1 MSRERIMLTQAI
13 PAVQQLRRV
22 QGFDPLRFLKRNANG
37 GIELEPRYQRLWFRL
52 ACPDGKMLLNRLR
65 VTDQIA
71 VYEAQ
76 VFLSREDNQPITN
89 FTAAVEKAQAPAGRY
104 VQAAQD
110 EALKTA
116 LDNAGFGIQLCEIN
130 PSAAVDAQADGK
142 QEVATDTVNRQE
154 TAPAVNRAA
163 APQREASVGENH
175 PVQAVPTPQEVQPQE
190 EAKTPNV
197 NQQEVHTTQQT
208 ESVSDAMSLLQAL
221 SGGTAASEP
230 DPVRLTWN
238 PNYKGIDDWQLALR
252 RKEQKMK
259 EDPGMTFKEQYL
271 NGLCG
276 LEMLEACK
284 EKWHAMKV
292 DSISLRDYLGLTE
305 QEYDAYLQTDPGVSF
320 QKLLDS
326 QRKMQRFR
334 VYQLDLEHGETR
346 AFAFGGIDALH
357 KAGFQQPPAAEYT
370 LVYDGELT
378 CPVGQDECDI
388 LERIFARYNQA
399 FPPDYRGRSIAP
411 SDVLEL
417 YDESERRYFYCDMAG
432 FLQVKFSPA
441 LAKKA

>member
-89 FTAAVEKAQAPAGRY
+89 FTAAVEKTQAPAGRY

-142 QEVATDTVNRQE
+142 QEVATGAVNRQE
-154 TAPAVNRAA
+154 TAPAVNGAA
-163 APQREASVGENH
+163 APQREDPISES
-175 PVQAVPTPQEVQPQE
+175 QAKMPS
-190 EAKTPNV
+190 V
-197 NQQEVHTTQQT
+197 NQQEVPTTQQA

-221 SGGTAASEP
+221 GGGAAASEP
-230 DPVRLTWN
+230 DPVMPQKAQEVPSETAEPAVTKRAETAQTVKPIVVDMPAAASTAAAPKYSDDMTVDEILSLMTEEEAAELVVTTGVN
-238 PNYKGIDDWQLALR
+238 KGWTMAQVS
-252 RKEQKMK
+252 EQR
-259 EDPGMTFKEQYL
+259 P
-271 NGLCG
+271 
-276 LEMLEACK
+276 
-284 EKWHAMKV
+284 
-292 DSISLRDYLGLTE
+292 SSLKY
-305 QEYDAYLQTDPGVSF
+305 YAYLCEDCGNIM
-320 QKLLDS
+320 KAAAMLLMGGS
-326 QRKMQRFR
+326 Q
-334 VYQLDLEHGETR
+334 QL
-346 AFAFGGIDALH
+346 
-357 KAGFQQPPAAEYT
+357 KA
-370 LVYDGELT
+370 
-378 CPVGQDECDI
+378 
-388 LERIFARYNQA
+388 
-399 FPPDYRGRSIAP
+399 S
-411 SDVLEL
+411 
-417 YDESERRYFYCDMAG
+417 
-432 FLQVKFSPA
+432 
-441 LAKKA
+441 

>member
-52 ACPDGKMLLNRLR
+52 ACPDGKMLLNRLQI
-65 VTDQIA
+65 TDQIA

-116 LDNAGFGIQLCEIN
+116 LDNAGFGIQLCEIT
-130 PSAAVDAQADGK
+130 PSATVDAQADGK
-142 QEVATDTVNRQE
+142 QEVATGTVNRQE

-175 PVQAVPTPQEVQPQE
+175 PVQAVPTLQEAQPQE
-190 EAKTPNV
+190 AAKTHSV

-221 SGGTAASEP
+221 SGGAAASEP
-230 DPVRLTWN
+230 DPVMSQKAQEISSETAEAAAE
-238 PNYKGIDDWQLALR
+238 QLAQSLA
-252 RKEQKMK
+252 KS
-259 EDPGMTFKEQYL
+259 
-271 NGLCG
+271 N
-276 LEMLEACK
+276 LEKAQAAFFR
-284 EKWHAMKV
+284 EKNEE
-292 DSISLRDYLGLTE
+292 L
-305 QEYDAYLQTDPGVSF
+305 
-320 QKLLDS
+320 
-326 QRKMQRFR
+326 
-334 VYQLDLEHGETR
+334 
-346 AFAFGGIDALH
+346 DALLQQQND
-357 KAGFQQPPAAEYT
+357 KMTELRAELEKTEGEIRLREEQRANDEANRTRIAGE
-370 LVYDGELT
+370 
-378 CPVGQDECDI
+378 I
-388 LERIFARYNQA
+388 
-399 FPPDYRGRSIAP
+399 
-411 SDVLEL
+411 
-417 YDESERRYFYCDMAG
+417 SERED
-432 FLQVKFSPA
+432 
-441 LAKKA
+441 

>member
-65 VTDQIA
+65 ITDQIA

-76 VFLSREDNQPITN
+76 VFLSREDNQPIAN

-130 PSAAVDAQADGK
+130 PSAAIDAQVDGK
-142 QEVATDTVNRQE
+142 QEVATGAVNRQE
-154 TAPAVNRAA
+154 TAPAVNRTT
-163 APQREASVGENH
+163 APQRETSVGENH
-175 PVQAVPTPQEVQPQE
+175 PVQAVPTPQEAQPQE
-190 EAKTPNV
+190 AAKTPNV

-230 DPVRLTWN
+230 DPVMPQKAQEVPSETAEPAVTKRVETAQTVKPVVVDMPAAAAPKYSDDMTVDEILSLMTEEEAAELVVTTGVN
-238 PNYKGIDDWQLALR
+238 KGWTMAQVS
-252 RKEQKMK
+252 EQR
-259 EDPGMTFKEQYL
+259 P
-271 NGLCG
+271 
-276 LEMLEACK
+276 
-284 EKWHAMKV
+284 
-292 DSISLRDYLGLTE
+292 SSLKY
-305 QEYDAYLQTDPGVSF
+305 YAYLCEDCGNIV
-320 QKLLDS
+320 KAAAMLLMGGS
-326 QRKMQRFR
+326 Q
-334 VYQLDLEHGETR
+334 QL
-346 AFAFGGIDALH
+346 
-357 KAGFQQPPAAEYT
+357 KA
-370 LVYDGELT
+370 
-378 CPVGQDECDI
+378 
-388 LERIFARYNQA
+388 
-399 FPPDYRGRSIAP
+399 S
-411 SDVLEL
+411 
-417 YDESERRYFYCDMAG
+417 
-432 FLQVKFSPA
+432 
-441 LAKKA
+441 

>member
-37 GIELEPRYQRLWFRL
+37 GVELEPRYQRLWFRL

-89 FTAAVEKAQAPAGRY
+89 FAAAVEKAQAPAGRY

-130 PSAAVDAQADGK
+130 PSAEVDAQADGK
-142 QEVATDTVNRQE
+142 QEVATGAVNRQE
-154 TAPAVNRAA
+154 TAPAVNRTT
-163 APQREASVGENH
+163 APQRETSVGENH
-175 PVQAVPTPQEVQPQE
+175 PVQAVPTPQEVQPQK
-190 EAKTPNV
+190 ATKTPNV

-230 DPVRLTWN
+230 DPVMPQKAQEVPSETAEPAVTERAETAQTVKPVVVDMPAAASTEAAPKYSDDMTVDEILSLMTEEEAAEMVVTTGVN
-238 PNYKGIDDWQLALR
+238 KGWTMAQVS
-252 RKEQKMK
+252 EQR
-259 EDPGMTFKEQYL
+259 P
-271 NGLCG
+271 
-276 LEMLEACK
+276 
-284 EKWHAMKV
+284 
-292 DSISLRDYLGLTE
+292 SSLKY
-305 QEYDAYLQTDPGVSF
+305 YAYLCEDCGNIM
-320 QKLLDS
+320 KAAAMLLMGGS
-326 QRKMQRFR
+326 Q
-334 VYQLDLEHGETR
+334 QL
-346 AFAFGGIDALH
+346 
-357 KAGFQQPPAAEYT
+357 KA
-370 LVYDGELT
+370 
-378 CPVGQDECDI
+378 
-388 LERIFARYNQA
+388 
-399 FPPDYRGRSIAP
+399 S
-411 SDVLEL
+411 
-417 YDESERRYFYCDMAG
+417 
-432 FLQVKFSPA
+432 
-441 LAKKA
+441 

>member
-89 FTAAVEKAQAPAGRY
+89 FTAAVEKAQATAGRY

-110 EALKTA
+110 EALKIA

-142 QEVATDTVNRQE
+142 QEVAPGTVNRQE
-154 TAPAVNRAA
+154 TAPAVNGAA
-163 APQREASVGENH
+163 APQREDPIGESH

-190 EAKTPNV
+190 AAKTPSD
-197 NQQEVHTTQQT
+197 QQVVPPAQQA

-230 DPVRLTWN
+230 DPVMPQKAQEVPSETAEPAVMERAETARTLKPVMVDMPAAASTAAAPKYSDDMTVDEILSLMTEEEAAEMVVTTGVN
-238 PNYKGIDDWQLALR
+238 KGWTMAQVS
-252 RKEQKMK
+252 EQR
-259 EDPGMTFKEQYL
+259 P
-271 NGLCG
+271 
-276 LEMLEACK
+276 
-284 EKWHAMKV
+284 
-292 DSISLRDYLGLTE
+292 SSLKY
-305 QEYDAYLQTDPGVSF
+305 YAYLCEDCGNIM
-320 QKLLDS
+320 KAAAMLLMGGS
-326 QRKMQRFR
+326 Q
-334 VYQLDLEHGETR
+334 QL
-346 AFAFGGIDALH
+346 
-357 KAGFQQPPAAEYT
+357 KA
-370 LVYDGELT
+370 
-378 CPVGQDECDI
+378 
-388 LERIFARYNQA
+388 
-399 FPPDYRGRSIAP
+399 S
-411 SDVLEL
+411 
-417 YDESERRYFYCDMAG
+417 
-432 FLQVKFSPA
+432 
-441 LAKKA
+441 

>member
-22 QGFDPLRFLKRNANG
+22 QGFDPLRFLKRNVNG

-76 VFLSREDNQPITN
+76 VFLSREDNQPIAN
-89 FTAAVEKAQAPAGRY
+89 FTAAVKKAQAPAGRY

-130 PSAAVDAQADGK
+130 PSAAVDAQADGE
-142 QEVATDTVNRQE
+142 QEVATGTVNRQE
-154 TAPAVNRAA
+154 TALAVNGAA
-163 APQREASVGENH
+163 APQREDPIGESH

-190 EAKTPNV
+190 AAKMPNV

-230 DPVRLTWN
+230 DPVMPQKAQEVPSETAEPAVTERAETAQMVN
-238 PNYKGIDDWQLALR
+238 PVVVDMPAAASTAAAPKYSDDMTVDEILSLMTEEEAAELVVTTGVNKGWTMAQVS
-252 RKEQKMK
+252 EQR
-259 EDPGMTFKEQYL
+259 P
-271 NGLCG
+271 
-276 LEMLEACK
+276 
-284 EKWHAMKV
+284 
-292 DSISLRDYLGLTE
+292 SSLKY
-305 QEYDAYLQTDPGVSF
+305 YAYLCEDCGNIM
-320 QKLLDS
+320 KAAAMLLMGGS
-326 QRKMQRFR
+326 Q
-334 VYQLDLEHGETR
+334 QL
-346 AFAFGGIDALH
+346 
-357 KAGFQQPPAAEYT
+357 KA
-370 LVYDGELT
+370 
-378 CPVGQDECDI
+378 
-388 LERIFARYNQA
+388 
-399 FPPDYRGRSIAP
+399 S
-411 SDVLEL
+411 
-417 YDESERRYFYCDMAG
+417 
-432 FLQVKFSPA
+432 
-441 LAKKA
+441 

>member
-65 VTDQIA
+65 ITDQIA

-89 FTAAVEKAQAPAGRY
+89 FTAAVEKTQAPAGRY

-142 QEVATDTVNRQE
+142 QEVATGAVNRQE
-154 TAPAVNRAA
+154 TAPAVNGAA
-163 APQREASVGENH
+163 APQREDPIGENH
-175 PVQAVPTPQEVQPQE
+175 PVPTPQEVQPQE
-190 EAKTPNV
+190 AAKTPNV

-230 DPVRLTWN
+230 DPVMPQKAQEVPSETAEPAVMERAETARTVKPVVVDMPAAASTAAAPKYSDDMTVDEILSLMTEGEAAELVVTTGVN
-238 PNYKGIDDWQLALR
+238 KGWTMAQVS
-252 RKEQKMK
+252 EQR
-259 EDPGMTFKEQYL
+259 P
-271 NGLCG
+271 
-276 LEMLEACK
+276 
-284 EKWHAMKV
+284 
-292 DSISLRDYLGLTE
+292 SSLKY
-305 QEYDAYLQTDPGVSF
+305 YAYLCEDCGNIM
-320 QKLLDS
+320 KAAAMLLMGGS
-326 QRKMQRFR
+326 Q
-334 VYQLDLEHGETR
+334 QL
-346 AFAFGGIDALH
+346 
-357 KAGFQQPPAAEYT
+357 KA
-370 LVYDGELT
+370 
-378 CPVGQDECDI
+378 
-388 LERIFARYNQA
+388 
-399 FPPDYRGRSIAP
+399 S
-411 SDVLEL
+411 
-417 YDESERRYFYCDMAG
+417 
-432 FLQVKFSPA
+432 
-441 LAKKA
+441 

>member
-89 FTAAVEKAQAPAGRY
+89 FTAAVEKTQAPAGRY

-142 QEVATDTVNRQE
+142 QEVATGAVNRQE
-154 TAPAVNRAA
+154 TALAVNGAA
-163 APQREASVGENH
+163 APQREYPIGENH

-190 EAKTPNV
+190 AKMPSV
-197 NQQEVHTTQQT
+197 NQQEVPTTQQA

-221 SGGTAASEP
+221 GGGAAASEP
-230 DPVRLTWN
+230 DPVMPQKAQEVPSETAEPAVTKRAETAQTVKPIVVDMPAAASTAAAPKYSDDMTVDEILSLMTEEEAAELVVTTGVN
-238 PNYKGIDDWQLALR
+238 KGWTMAQVS
-252 RKEQKMK
+252 EQR
-259 EDPGMTFKEQYL
+259 P
-271 NGLCG
+271 
-276 LEMLEACK
+276 
-284 EKWHAMKV
+284 
-292 DSISLRDYLGLTE
+292 SSLKY
-305 QEYDAYLQTDPGVSF
+305 YAYLCEDCGNIM
-320 QKLLDS
+320 KAAAMLLMGGS
-326 QRKMQRFR
+326 Q
-334 VYQLDLEHGETR
+334 QL
-346 AFAFGGIDALH
+346 
-357 KAGFQQPPAAEYT
+357 KA
-370 LVYDGELT
+370 
-378 CPVGQDECDI
+378 
-388 LERIFARYNQA
+388 
-399 FPPDYRGRSIAP
+399 S
-411 SDVLEL
+411 
-417 YDESERRYFYCDMAG
+417 
-432 FLQVKFSPA
+432 
-441 LAKKA
+441 

>member
-142 QEVATDTVNRQE
+142 QEVATGAVNRQE
-154 TAPAVNRAA
+154 TAPAVRTA
-163 APQREASVGENH
+163 APQRETSVGENH
-175 PVQAVPTPQEVQPQE
+175 LVQAVPTPQEVQPQE
-190 EAKTPNV
+190 AAKTPSA
-197 NQQEVHTTQQT
+197 NQQVVPPAQQA

-230 DPVRLTWN
+230 DPVMPQKAQEVPSETAEPAVTERVETAQTVKPVVVDMPAAASTAAAPKYSDDMTVDEILSLMTEEEAAELVVTTGVN
-238 PNYKGIDDWQLALR
+238 KGWTMAQVS
-252 RKEQKMK
+252 EQR
-259 EDPGMTFKEQYL
+259 P
-271 NGLCG
+271 
-276 LEMLEACK
+276 
-284 EKWHAMKV
+284 
-292 DSISLRDYLGLTE
+292 SSLKY
-305 QEYDAYLQTDPGVSF
+305 YAYLCEDCGNIM
-320 QKLLDS
+320 KAAAMLLMGGS
-326 QRKMQRFR
+326 Q
-334 VYQLDLEHGETR
+334 QL
-346 AFAFGGIDALH
+346 
-357 KAGFQQPPAAEYT
+357 KA
-370 LVYDGELT
+370 
-378 CPVGQDECDI
+378 
-388 LERIFARYNQA
+388 
-399 FPPDYRGRSIAP
+399 S
-411 SDVLEL
+411 
-417 YDESERRYFYCDMAG
+417 
-432 FLQVKFSPA
+432 
-441 LAKKA
+441 

>member
-89 FTAAVEKAQAPAGRY
+89 FTAAVEKTQAPAGRY

-116 LDNAGFGIQLCEIN
+116 LDNAGFGIQLCEVN

-142 QEVATDTVNRQE
+142 QEVATGAVNRQE
-154 TAPAVNRAA
+154 TALAVNRTA
-163 APQREASVGENH
+163 APQRETSVGENH

-190 EAKTPNV
+190 AAKTPSA
-197 NQQEVHTTQQT
+197 NQQVVPPAQQA

-230 DPVRLTWN
+230 DPVMPQKAQEVPSETAEPAVMERAETARTLKPVMVDMPASTAAAPKYSDDMTVDEILSLMTEEEAAELVVTTGVN
-238 PNYKGIDDWQLALR
+238 KGWTMAQVS
-252 RKEQKMK
+252 EQR
-259 EDPGMTFKEQYL
+259 P
-271 NGLCG
+271 
-276 LEMLEACK
+276 
-284 EKWHAMKV
+284 
-292 DSISLRDYLGLTE
+292 SSLKY
-305 QEYDAYLQTDPGVSF
+305 YAYLCEDCGNIM
-320 QKLLDS
+320 KAAAMLLMGGS
-326 QRKMQRFR
+326 Q
-334 VYQLDLEHGETR
+334 QL
-346 AFAFGGIDALH
+346 
-357 KAGFQQPPAAEYT
+357 KA
-370 LVYDGELT
+370 
-378 CPVGQDECDI
+378 
-388 LERIFARYNQA
+388 
-399 FPPDYRGRSIAP
+399 S
-411 SDVLEL
+411 
-417 YDESERRYFYCDMAG
+417 
-432 FLQVKFSPA
+432 
-441 LAKKA
+441 

>member
-13 PAVQQLRRV
+13 PAVQQLRKV

-65 VTDQIA
+65 ITDQIA

-76 VFLSREDNQPITN
+76 VFLSREDNQPIAN

-116 LDNAGFGIQLCEIN
+116 LDNAGFGIQLYEIN

-142 QEVATDTVNRQE
+142 QEVATGTVNRQD
-154 TAPAVNRAA
+154 TAPAVNGAA
-163 APQREASVGENH
+163 APQREDPIGESH

-190 EAKTPNV
+190 AAKTPNV

-230 DPVRLTWN
+230 DPVMPQKAQEVPSETAEPAVAERAETARTLKPVVVDMPAAASTAAAPKYSDDMTVDEILSLMTEEEAAELVVTTGVN
-238 PNYKGIDDWQLALR
+238 KGWTMAQVS
-252 RKEQKMK
+252 EQR
-259 EDPGMTFKEQYL
+259 P
-271 NGLCG
+271 
-276 LEMLEACK
+276 
-284 EKWHAMKV
+284 
-292 DSISLRDYLGLTE
+292 SSLKY
-305 QEYDAYLQTDPGVSF
+305 YAYLCEDCGNIM
-320 QKLLDS
+320 KAAAMLLMGGS
-326 QRKMQRFR
+326 Q
-334 VYQLDLEHGETR
+334 QL
-346 AFAFGGIDALH
+346 
-357 KAGFQQPPAAEYT
+357 KA
-370 LVYDGELT
+370 
-378 CPVGQDECDI
+378 
-388 LERIFARYNQA
+388 
-399 FPPDYRGRSIAP
+399 S
-411 SDVLEL
+411 
-417 YDESERRYFYCDMAG
+417 
-432 FLQVKFSPA
+432 
-441 LAKKA
+441 

>member
-52 ACPDGKMLLNRLR
+52 ACPDGKMLLNRLQI
-65 VTDQIA
+65 TDQIA

-76 VFLSREDNQPITN
+76 VFLSREDNQPIAN
-89 FTAAVEKAQAPAGRY
+89 FTAAVKKAQAPAGRY

-142 QEVATDTVNRQE
+142 QEFATGAVNRQE
-154 TAPAVNRAA
+154 TAPVANRTT
-163 APQREASVGENH
+163 APQREDTIGESH

-190 EAKTPNV
+190 AAKMPNV

-230 DPVRLTWN
+230 DPVMPQKAQEVPSETAEPAVMERAETARTLKPVMVDMPAAASTAAAPKYSDDMTVDEILSLMTEEEAAELVVTTGVN
-238 PNYKGIDDWQLALR
+238 KGWTMAQVS
-252 RKEQKMK
+252 EQR
-259 EDPGMTFKEQYL
+259 P
-271 NGLCG
+271 
-276 LEMLEACK
+276 
-284 EKWHAMKV
+284 
-292 DSISLRDYLGLTE
+292 SSLKY
-305 QEYDAYLQTDPGVSF
+305 YAYLCEDCGNIM
-320 QKLLDS
+320 KAAAMLLMGGS
-326 QRKMQRFR
+326 Q
-334 VYQLDLEHGETR
+334 QL
-346 AFAFGGIDALH
+346 
-357 KAGFQQPPAAEYT
+357 KA
-370 LVYDGELT
+370 
-378 CPVGQDECDI
+378 
-388 LERIFARYNQA
+388 
-399 FPPDYRGRSIAP
+399 S
-411 SDVLEL
+411 
-417 YDESERRYFYCDMAG
+417 
-432 FLQVKFSPA
+432 
-441 LAKKA
+441 